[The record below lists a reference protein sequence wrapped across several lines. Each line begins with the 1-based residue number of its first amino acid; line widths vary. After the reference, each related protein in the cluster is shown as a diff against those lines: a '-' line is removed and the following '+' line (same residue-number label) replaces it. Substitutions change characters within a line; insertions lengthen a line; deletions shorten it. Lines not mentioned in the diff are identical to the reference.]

1 MLIILEIYKTE
12 KAEQIYGDAVEQ
24 QLMLRTKLMT
34 EDIKAQL
41 LDWILPY
48 YKTYLEKA

>member
-1 MLIILEIYKTE
+1 MLIIFGDLQNYE

-24 QLMLRTKLMT
+24 QLRT